1 MNGHGIPAAGVS
13 GATVALAQT
22 LEGPPRAKAT
32 GEAERRAVRLW
43 SCPAIAAV
51 PVSLVLDATLSRS
64 ALLVFMVLQSRAGGQ
79 ASIALV
85 SHLARLRMSETYFA
99 LAELASRDLIGQ
111 PSVATDTQ
119 AIDEVG

>member
-1 MNGHGIPAAGVS
+1 MNGHGIPAAAVS
-13 GATVALAQT
+13 GETVALAQT
-22 LEGPPRAKAT
+22 LERPPRARAI
-32 GEAERRAVRLW
+32 GEAGRRAARLW

-51 PVSLVLDATLSRS
+51 PVSLVLGATLSCN
-64 ALLVFMVLQSRAGGQ
+64 ALLVFTVLQSRAGGE

-85 SHLARLRMSETYFA
+85 SQLARLRISETYFA

-111 PSVATDTQ
+111 PSVATEAQ